1 LVLLTTDKIQYVSAV
16 WSNTTEQ
23 NLFTLHIS
31 FRTHGYTT
39 RISMYR
45 IQAIQVSD
53 IRFVQPLIPIF
64 QENHITHTKNMVQ
77 FLHPKLLDI
86 NTIHEL
92 SFKKKSA
99 SHYTY

>member
-1 LVLLTTDKIQYVSAV
+1 MQYVRAI

-39 RISMYR
+39 CNSMY
-45 IQAIQVSD
+45 ITQAIQASD
-53 IRFVQPLIPIF
+53 IRFVQLFIPIL
-64 QENHITHTKNMVQ
+64 QENHIIHIKNMVQ

-86 NTIHEL
+86 NTIHKL
-92 SFKKKSA
+92 
-99 SHYTY
+99 